1 MKLIKFKLK
10 LLVNLKL
17 STTFKRQHQTL
28 TVLEVE
34 QQKNEASS
42 WLDLWMGLCVGI
54 TFEIFYFFT
63 IIIFLNAFFNLYV
76 TKHKSTY
83 DCRLETIFFNRKTS
97 TCILHNRQML

>member
-63 IIIFLNAFFNLYV
+63 IIIF
-76 TKHKSTY
+76 
-83 DCRLETIFFNRKTS
+83 
-97 TCILHNRQML
+97 